1 MATILLVEDDEQ
13 LRKWLRQLLENKG
26 HDVLEAE
33 DGNKAL
39 AHLNLER
46 PDLIVLDI
54 YLPDKDGLE
63 TMLDLRKGGQT
74 VKVLAISG
82 KFNAGYG
89 TDALA
94 MIFGACETLAKP
106 FTAAVFLERVERLL
120 TSA

>member
-1 MATILLVEDDEQ
+1 MATILVVEDDEQ
-13 LRKWLRQLLENKG
+13 LRSWLRRLLEDNG
-26 HDVLEAE
+26 YLVFEA
-33 DGNKAL
+33 GNGSNAL
-39 AHLNLER
+39 ACIDREK

-63 TMLDLRKGGQT
+63 TLLQLHKGCQT

-94 MIFGACETLAKP
+94 MLFGAAKTLAKP
-106 FTAAVFLERVERLL
+106 FTAAVFLEHVEQLL
-120 TSA
+120 ASA